1 MTFPNSRF
9 TARYGSPTS
18 RTCST
23 DGCARQAKN
32 LAGRCDRCINRLRRF
47 GHVLQEL
54 PDIYT
59 LDPAIRRMEQARGRL
74 KGLDLMAL
82 EARWIELVADCRGR
96 ATPTYKATMRL
107 SHNQWETEASALIR
121 DLGEAVTFTR
131 ALDLLGAAF
140 LIQIERPQSFRSEE
154 AFQCC
159 VVELFRRAAGGH
171 VGRRVAAMREENGT
185 IRRSYR
191 KEVARQTRLAAFRYL
206 NVGLGAAAAALAK
219 REAAR
224 EEQARETRAHYYD
237 AVRAIEAA
245 VAEPETTN

>member
-1 MTFPNSRF
+1 MPAHFTAHSRF
-9 TARYGSPTS
+9 AQRYGPPAS
-18 RTCST
+18 RTCAT

-74 KGLDLMAL
+74 KGLDLKAL

-107 SHNQWETEASALIR
+107 SYNQWETEASALIR
-121 DLGEAVTFTR
+121 DLGEAMTFTR

-140 LIQIERPQSFRSEE
+140 LIQIERPHSFRSEE

-191 KEVARQTRLAAFRYL
+191 KEVPRQTRLAAFRYL

-224 EEQARETRAHYYD
+224 ADQERETRAAYYQ
-237 AVRAIEAA
+237 AVNSIAA
-245 VAEPETTN
+245 SA